1 MTPSPL
7 PYNRNWLLT
16 AGINLCI
23 VALLGCLLR
32 YLFVGDVPGLD
43 YRNVLHAHSHFAF
56 GGWLMLVLITL
67 LTAAFVPQERWRTR
81 RYNRP
86 FWTGQVA
93 CVGMLCSFPV
103 QGYGAVSIAFST
115 LLIIASVWFAIVF
128 IKDSRTTPYAFPLK
142 WARWALIY
150 MLLSS
155 VAPFT
160 LGPIMATGNSGTP
173 LYYNAIY
180 FYLHFQ
186 YNGWFTFAVLS
197 LFFYTLERQQIR
209 FNKAAAS
216 QAFRWLNIACIPA
229 YLLSV
234 LWTQPPAIVYVLA
247 GLAALLQVAGTVY
260 LISSIAPG
268 RAQLQHWLNGW
279 GLVLWSIAGIA
290 FISKVLLQLM
300 SAWPLAAKWAYHY
313 RSFIIG
319 YLHLVL
325 LGFITCFLLGYLI
338 QHGML
343 RITGKVTR
351 LLLVVFL
358 AGLFANEAVLFAHGM
373 VSLLGGYL
381 AGVNILLLAAA
392 LLLFVGTLG
401 VAGGIRG
408 RRASLP
414 GNTG

>member
-1 MTPSPL
+1 MTPAPL
-7 PYNRNWLLT
+7 PYNKNWLLT

-32 YLFVGDVPGLD
+32 YLFVGDIPGLD

-67 LTAAFVPQERWRTR
+67 LTAAFVPEERWRTR
-81 RYNRP
+81 RYSLP

-128 IKDSRTTPYAFPLK
+128 IKDSRTTVYVFPLK

-197 LFFYTLERQQIR
+197 LFFYTLARQQIR
-209 FNKAAAS
+209 FNEAAAKK
-216 QAFRWLNIACIPA
+216 AFLWLNTACIPT

-234 LWTQPPAIVYVLA
+234 LWTQPPAIAYV
-247 GLAALLQVAGTVY
+247 VAGIGAGMQIVGAVY
-260 LISSIAPG
+260 LAKSIAPG
-268 RAQLQHWLNGW
+268 MPALRYWLNRW
-279 GLVLWSIAGIA
+279 GGALWCIAAVA
-290 FISKVLLQLM
+290 FAAKVVLQLM
-300 SAWPLAAKWAYHY
+300 SAWPLAARWAYHY

-343 RITGKVTR
+343 RITGRFTR

-358 AGLFANEAVLFAHGM
+358 TGLLANEGVLFAHGM

-381 AGVNILLLAAA
+381 AGINTWLLIAAG
-392 LLLFVGTLG
+392 LLFTGTLG
-401 VAGGIRG
+401 IVGGMRSERG
-408 RRASLP
+408 SLP